1 MHHAHVKRKE
11 QTMNRYT
18 LEDFYNDPAR
28 YRRLA
33 QREQARAFR
42 DGLRLLQ
49 AWVKDQHLS
58 PRPQLRGTRWIERL
72 G

>member
-1 MHHAHVKRKE
+1 
-11 QTMNRYT
+11 
-18 LEDFYNDPAR
+18 
-28 YRRLA
+28 LA

-49 AWVKDQHLS
+49 AWIREQHLS
-58 PRPQLRGTRWIERL
+58 ARLQLRGTRWIERL